1 MSRKEIAKEI
11 LMSYFIVVTLI
22 NIAMA
27 VLGLLLDKDRT
38 FGYEAFFS
46 PMIYGF
52 LGIIPSLIS
61 YSRKELSIKEMTVR
75 KILQFIFLEAVILSF
90 MVLNG
95 VGELVILIPA
105 GISVF
110 LISVLAEIFLWYL
123 NYEKAKSLNQLL
135 KVYQE
140 R

>member
-38 FGYEAFFS
+38 FGYEVFFS

-75 KILQFIFLEAVILSF
+75 KILQIIFLEAVILSF